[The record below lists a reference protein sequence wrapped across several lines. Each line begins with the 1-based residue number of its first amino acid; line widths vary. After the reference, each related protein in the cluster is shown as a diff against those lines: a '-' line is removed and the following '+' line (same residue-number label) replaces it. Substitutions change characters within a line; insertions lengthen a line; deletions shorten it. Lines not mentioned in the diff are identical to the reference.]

1 MDNSVLVCL
10 LTLLIVAVALG
21 VAIFSRNRSR
31 SKNKQ
36 EIQLMGVEDASYS
49 CVCDDGYYGAD
60 CSCTVECQNGG
71 TCKDGKC
78 VCPAGFGGDDC
89 SQKLCPKPC
98 QNGGTC
104 DTTTGKCKCPAGFGG
119 DDCSQ
124 KLCPKP
130 CQNGGTCD
138 TTTGKCKCPAGFGGG
153 DCSQKLCPKP
163 CQNGGTC
170 DTTIGQ
176 CKCPAGYGGGDCSQL
191 LCPVGDNGKM
201 CSGHGTCKPL
211 SSFCPD
217 VKDISGDWQKSCL
230 PAPFAKTVVSP
241 QGTCVFS
248 AICTDEANRKVP
260 SSVGLDTSKSYTVTN
275 QSGVLSCSGDGCL
288 PPPLA
293 CPVGDAIGNIGG
305 SWKTTCTNAK
315 VNEYGNSCALSASC
329 PDGQGNQQWTSIG
342 FNPYDLSSVT
352 VDNTSGTL
360 SCTGSGCVSI
370 TP

>member
-1 MDNSVLVCL
+1 MDVSAIVCI

-21 VAIFSRNRSR
+21 VVIFSRSHSR
-31 SKNKQ
+31 SKDNQ
-36 EIQLMGVEDASYS
+36 GDNQGTQLMGVEDVEDASYS

-78 VCPAGFGGDDC
+78 VCPAGFGGD
-89 SQKLCPKPC
+89 
-98 QNGGTC
+98 
-104 DTTTGKCKCPAGFGG
+104 
-119 DDCSQ
+119 
-124 KLCPKP
+124 
-130 CQNGGTCD
+130 
-138 TTTGKCKCPAGFGGG
+138 

-329 PDGQGNQQWTSIG
+329 PDGQGNQQWSSIG

-352 VDNTSGTL
+352 VVGDSSGTL

-370 TP
+370 AP